1 MQAIVYSVD
10 NKTVDIFHKEL
21 VRKGVIIITVKT
33 IKEVFF
39 MKQILIG
46 KMWQIFV
53 WHWVN
58 GSKVLSILIKH
69 MI

>member
-10 NKTVDIFHKEL
+10 KKTVDIFHKEP

-33 IKEVFF
+33 MKEVFF

-46 KMWQIFV
+46 KM
-53 WHWVN
+53 
-58 GSKVLSILIKH
+58 
-69 MI
+69 